1 LNTEVTNPVDRVS
14 VYIAAGLVSGCGAL
28 MFNIMP
34 VFVGALSDAFKLS
47 ESELGDIVAGFNI
60 AFTIV
65 AISSLV
71 WVRRFNW
78 RAMSF
83 IGVAVAAISLLAMT
97 LASGNPAILLL
108 TACVGLGMGAL
119 YALIMAILG
128 DSDDPD
134 RAFGLK
140 LGLETLPGA
149 ALLFL
154 LPAVIVPKY
163 GFSGVVLTMAAT
175 LVVLGLSSFWLP
187 VSGIKKVSV
196 NNESRTTV
204 FGKSR
209 LLSFL
214 ALFSSL
220 SFFTGIA
227 ASWAFLELLAN
238 TRALPANVIGT
249 TLAVGFIICG
259 LGGFA
264 AAAIADRWGR
274 ILPFAAI
281 ILINLLGLWELA
293 NFDGTIGYALGAS
306 LFLFSVNFALTYTFG
321 LTSQVD
327 QSGRL
332 VVLSA
337 AVLSIGGVVGPFIS
351 GRLVEAIG
359 YGAMLAFS
367 ASSSLMALAV
377 YIGVIHLH
385 QKGQIG
391 TAVS

>member
-1 LNTEVTNPVDRVS
+1 
-14 VYIAAGLVSGCGAL
+14 
-28 MFNIMP
+28 MP
-34 VFVGALSDAFKLS
+34 VFVGALADAFKLS

-78 RAMSF
+78 RAISF

-264 AAAIADRWGR
+264 AAAVADRWGR

-293 NFDGTIGYALGAS
+293 NFDGTIGYAIGAS
-306 LFLFSVNFALTYTFG
+306 LFLFSVNFGLTYTFG